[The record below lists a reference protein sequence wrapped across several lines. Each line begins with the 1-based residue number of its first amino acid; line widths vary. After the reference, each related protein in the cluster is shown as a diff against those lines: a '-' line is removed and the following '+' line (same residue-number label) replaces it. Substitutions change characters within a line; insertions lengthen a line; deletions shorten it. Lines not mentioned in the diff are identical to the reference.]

1 MNLHKLHFIN
11 TRVSSREFD
20 TRALVSLT
28 VHSVRTRVPRVQSWQ
43 RSTKCISKVAWC
55 WQTYDTAVEVES
67 LGGWMSVSGW
77 PAARTRRSRPRPGAR
92 TPILSL
98 RTPRTKGKGKGQHP
112 WSNLNTGYYMYN
124 NNGRT
129 LYHGNPVRAR
139 ARGCGF
145 CSSLVEWTM
154 WNVS

>member
-67 LGGWMSVSGW
+67 LGGWMSVVD
-77 PAARTRRSRPRPGAR
+77 
-92 TPILSL
+92 LL
-98 RTPRTKGKGKGQHP
+98 QELDVQDQGQEQG
-112 WSNLNTGYYMYN
+112 LQ
-124 NNGRT
+124 
-129 LYHGNPVRAR
+129 
-139 ARGCGF
+139 F
-145 CSSLVEWTM
+145 CP
-154 WNVS
+154 